1 MICRIVTRGI
11 GVYYTKGN
19 LNDVITNI
27 KQEIPI
33 TCFWYTD
40 CGKRYQEDIIFPDSD
55 EVRLVCTES
64 DIGVL
69 EDI

>member
-1 MICRIVTRGI
+1 MICRIVCKGA
-11 GVYYTKGN
+11 GVFYTKGD
-19 LNDVITNI
+19 LNNVMTSIR
-27 KQEIPI
+27 QEIPI

-40 CGKRYQEDIIFPDSD
+40 YGKRYEEDIIFPDSD
-55 EVRLVCTES
+55 EVKMVITES

>member
-1 MICRIVTRGI
+1 MICRIVTK
-11 GVYYTKGN
+11 GVGVFYTKGSPS
-19 LNDVITNI
+19 DVMVNI

-40 CGKRYQEDIIFPDSD
+40 YGKRYEEDMIFPDSD
-55 EVRLVCTES
+55 EIKLVCTES